1 MEACALWKLILSV
14 ALRTEIS
21 LCGGNGLLKT
31 FFGGQDLFHWLQVH
45 ATALGLSVEGKKK
58 LYGIVLQW
66 NFVPSHERNSVI
78 LWQNVMSQ
86 HQGWY
91 MLSVLLATE
100 AEKSGVTLSQ
110 PVTFTSSPSH
120 WF

>member
-31 FFGGQDLFHWLQVH
+31 FLWGQDLFHWLQVH
-45 ATALGLSVEGKKK
+45 ATALGLSVEEKK
-58 LYGIVLQW
+58 LYGIVMQW

-78 LWQNVMSQ
+78 FVEECDVPAPGMV
-86 HQGWY
+86 H
-91 MLSVLLATE
+91 VVCP
-100 AEKSGVTLSQ
+100 SGNCSRGVWGNTVPASYL
-110 PVTFTSSPSH
+110 H
-120 WF
+120 E